1 MVVLSSFLGG
11 HHLGLGDDGGGG
23 DSGGDGS
30 SDEAGG
36 EGSSGE
42 GSDHGGVVDHV
53 VGGVGRGLRVDV
65 DAGNVVDGVA
75 DLVADKTGLGDQ
87 VGLDG
92 LVDGGGGDSD
102 RDGGVD
108 GLHVDS
114 GDSVDSSDGSGVDGG
129 DRGSSDSRGSGVG
142 GSDSGSG
149 SNGGDGRGGGHSG
162 GSGVGKSVSSKAD
175 TGIASSEETVAGDQL
190 SVGVSSRGSHGGAE
204 EGRKDNLE
212 ERALYKSDFWKN
224 IIETVV
230 FVLFVT
236 NEGLTKEFIL
246 VRVVQATMPLSGE
259 RCPL

>member
-23 DSGGDGS
+23 DSRGDGS

-42 GSDHGGVVDHV
+42 GSDNGGVVDHV
-53 VGGVGRGLRVDV
+53 VGGVGRGLRVNV

-75 DLVADKTGLGDQ
+75 DLVADETGLGDQ

-114 GDSVDSSDGSGVDGG
+114 GDGVDSSDGSGVDGG
-129 DRGSSDSRGSGVG
+129 DRGSSDSRGSG
-142 GSDSGSG
+142 

-162 GSGVGKSVSSKAD
+162 GSGVGKTVSSKAD
-175 TGIASSEETVAGDQL
+175 TGVASSEEAVSGDQL

-204 EGRKDNLE
+204 EGGKDNLE
-212 ERALYKSDFWKN
+212 ERRVDKQLIK
-224 IIETVV
+224 
-230 FVLFVT
+230 VT
-236 NEGLTKEFIL
+236 FGRMF
-246 VRVVQATMPLSGE
+246 
-259 RCPL
+259 

>member
-1 MVVLSSFLGG
+1 MFLQLEWISLVVLSSFLGG

-23 DSGGDGS
+23 DSGGNGS
-30 SDEAGG
+30 SDKAGG

-53 VGGVGRGLRVDV
+53 VGGVGGGLRVNM

-75 DLVADKTGLGDQ
+75 DLVADETGLGDQ

-108 GLHVDS
+108 SLHVDS
-114 GDSVDSSDGSGVDGG
+114 
-129 DRGSSDSRGSGVG
+129 RDSRGSSVG

-149 SNGGDGRGGGHSG
+149 SNSGDGRGSGHSG

-204 EGRKDNLE
+204 EGRKDNKGVHL
-212 ERALYKSDFWKN
+212 
-224 IIETVV
+224 
-230 FVLFVT
+230 
-236 NEGLTKEFIL
+236 
-246 VRVVQATMPLSGE
+246 GE
-259 RCPL
+259 SC

>member
-23 DSGGDGS
+23 DSRGDGS

-42 GSDHGGVVDHV
+42 GSDNGGVVDHV
-53 VGGVGRGLRVDV
+53 VGGVGRGLGVNV

-129 DRGSSDSRGSGVG
+129 DRGSSDS
-142 GSDSGSG
+142 GSG
-149 SNGGDGRGGGHSG
+149 SNGGDGRGSGHSG
-162 GSGVGKSVSSKAD
+162 GGGVGKSVSSKAD

-212 ERALYKSDFWKN
+212 ERRVDKHSIKVTFGRML
-224 IIETVV
+224 ETVV
-230 FVLFVT
+230 FVLLVS
-236 NEGLTKEFIL
+236 NEGLTKEFIF

>member
-23 DSGGDGS
+23 DSRGDGS

-53 VGGVGRGLRVDV
+53 VGGVGRGLGVNV

-75 DLVADKTGLGDQ
+75 DLVADETGLGDQ

-129 DRGSSDSRGSGVG
+129 DRGSSDSRGSG
-142 GSDSGSG
+142 

-162 GSGVGKSVSSKAD
+162 GGGVGKSVSSKAD
-175 TGIASSEETVAGDQL
+175 TGVASSEEAVSGDQL

-204 EGRKDNLE
+204 EGGKDNLE
-212 ERALYKSDFWKN
+212 ERRVDKHSIKVTFGRML
-224 IIETVV
+224 ETVV
-230 FVLFVT
+230 FVLLVS
-236 NEGLTKEFIL
+236 NEGLTKEFIF

>member
-1 MVVLSSFLGG
+1 MNLLGCPSSFLGG

-23 DSGGDGS
+23 DSRGDGS

-42 GSDHGGVVDHV
+42 GSDHGG
-53 VGGVGRGLRVDV
+53 GGVGRGLRVNV

-75 DLVADKTGLGDQ
+75 DLVTDKTGLGDQ

-92 LVDGGGGDSD
+92 LVHGGGGDSD

-114 GDSVDSSDGSGVDGG
+114 GDSVDGG
-129 DRGSSDSRGSGVG
+129 DRGSSDSRGGGVG
-142 GSDSGSG
+142 GSDSGSS
-149 SNGGDGRGGGHSG
+149 SNGGDGRGSGHSG

-190 SVGVSSRGSHGGAE
+190 CVGVSSRGSHGGAE
-204 EGRKDNLE
+204 EGGKDNKGVHLRE
-212 ERALYKSDFWKN
+212 S
-224 IIETVV
+224 
-230 FVLFVT
+230 
-236 NEGLTKEFIL
+236 
-246 VRVVQATMPLSGE
+246 
-259 RCPL
+259 

>member
-23 DSGGDGS
+23 DSRGDGS

-75 DLVADKTGLGDQ
+75 HLVADETGLGDQ

-129 DRGSSDSRGSGVG
+129 DRGSSDSRGSG
-142 GSDSGSG
+142 

-162 GSGVGKSVSSKAD
+162 GSGVGKTVSSKAD
-175 TGIASSEETVAGDQL
+175 TGVASSEEAVSGDQL

-204 EGRKDNLE
+204 EGGKDNLE
-212 ERALYKSDFWKN
+212 ERRVDKHSIKVTFGRML
-224 IIETVV
+224 ETVV
-230 FVLFVT
+230 FVLFVS
-236 NEGLTKEFIL
+236 NEGLTKEFIF

>member
-1 MVVLSSFLGG
+1 MVDGELVGVSQ
-11 HHLGLGDDGGGG
+11 GGG
-23 DSGGDGS
+23 
-30 SDEAGG
+30 
-36 EGSSGE
+36 
-42 GSDHGGVVDHV
+42 GGVVD
-53 VGGVGRGLRVDV
+53 GGV
-65 DAGNVVDGVA
+65 
-75 DLVADKTGLGDQ
+75 
-87 VGLDG
+87 
-92 LVDGGGGDSD
+92 S
-102 RDGGVD
+102 
-108 GLHVDS
+108 
-114 GDSVDSSDGSGVDGG
+114 
-129 DRGSSDSRGSGVG
+129 
-142 GSDSGSG
+142 
-149 SNGGDGRGGGHSG
+149 HSG

-212 ERALYKSDFWKN
+212 ERALNKRDFWKD

>member
-23 DSGGDGS
+23 DSRGDGS

-75 DLVADKTGLGDQ
+75 HLVADETGLGDQ

-92 LVDGGGGDSD
+92 LVHGGGGDSD

-129 DRGSSDSRGSGVG
+129 DRGSSDSRGSG
-142 GSDSGSG
+142 

-162 GSGVGKSVSSKAD
+162 GGGVGKSVSSKAD
-175 TGIASSEETVAGDQL
+175 TGVASSEEAVSGDQL

-204 EGRKDNLE
+204 EGGKDNLE
-212 ERALYKSDFWKN
+212 ERRVDKHSIKVTFGRML
-224 IIETVV
+224 ETVV
-230 FVLFVT
+230 FVLFVS
-236 NEGLTKEFIL
+236 NEGLTKEFIF
-246 VRVVQATMPLSGE
+246 VRVVQATMPLSEE

>member
-1 MVVLSSFLGG
+1 MNLLGCPSSFLGG

-23 DSGGDGS
+23 DSRGDGS

-53 VGGVGRGLRVDV
+53 VSGVGRGLRVNV
-65 DAGNVVDGVA
+65 DAGNVVDGMA
-75 DLVADKTGLGDQ
+75 DLVADETGLGDQ

-92 LVDGGGGDSD
+92 LVHGGGGDSD

-114 GDSVDSSDGSGVDGG
+114 GDSVDSSDGG
-129 DRGSSDSRGSGVG
+129 GVG
-142 GSDSGSG
+142 GSDSGSS
-149 SNGGDGRGGGHSG
+149 SNGGDGRGSGHSG

-204 EGRKDNLE
+204 EGGKDNKGVHL
-212 ERALYKSDFWKN
+212 R
-224 IIETVV
+224 
-230 FVLFVT
+230 
-236 NEGLTKEFIL
+236 
-246 VRVVQATMPLSGE
+246 
-259 RCPL
+259 

>member
-23 DSGGDGS
+23 DSRGDGS

-42 GSDHGGVVDHV
+42 GSDNGGVVDHV
-53 VGGVGRGLRVDV
+53 VGGVGRGLGVNV

-92 LVDGGGGDSD
+92 LVHGGGGDSD

-129 DRGSSDSRGSGVG
+129 DRGSSDSRGSG
-142 GSDSGSG
+142 

-162 GSGVGKSVSSKAD
+162 GSGVGKTVSSKAD
-175 TGIASSEETVAGDQL
+175 TGVASSEEAVSGDQL

-204 EGRKDNLE
+204 EGGKDNLE
-212 ERALYKSDFWKN
+212 ERRVDKHSIKVTFGRML
-224 IIETVV
+224 ETVV
-230 FVLFVT
+230 FVLLVS
-236 NEGLTKEFIL
+236 NEGLTKEFIF

>member
-1 MVVLSSFLGG
+1 LVVLSSFLGG
-11 HHLGLGDDGGGG
+11 DHLGLGDDGGGG
-23 DSGGDGS
+23 DSRGDGS

-75 DLVADKTGLGDQ
+75 DLVADETGLGDQ

-92 LVDGGGGDSD
+92 LVHGGGGDSD

-129 DRGSSDSRGSGVG
+129 DRGSSDSRGS
-142 GSDSGSG
+142 DSGSG
-149 SNGGDGRGGGHSG
+149 SNGGDGRGSGHSG
-162 GSGVGKSVSSKAD
+162 GGGVGKSVSSKAD

-204 EGRKDNLE
+204 EGGKDNLE
-212 ERALYKSDFWKN
+212 ER
-224 IIETVV
+224 
-230 FVLFVT
+230 
-236 NEGLTKEFIL
+236 
-246 VRVVQATMPLSGE
+246 RVD
-259 RCPL
+259 

>member
-92 LVDGGGGDSD
+92 LVHGGGGDSD

-236 NEGLTKEFIL
+236 NEGLTKEFIFL
-246 VRVVQATMPLSGE
+246 RVVQATMPLSGE

>member
-1 MVVLSSFLGG
+1 MVVLSSFLGC
-11 HHLGLGDDGGGG
+11 HHFGLGDDGGGG
-23 DSGGDGS
+23 DSRGDGS

-53 VGGVGRGLRVDV
+53 VGGVGRGLRVNV

-92 LVDGGGGDSD
+92 LVHGGGGDSD

-129 DRGSSDSRGSGVG
+129 DRGSSDS
-142 GSDSGSG
+142 GSG
-149 SNGGDGRGGGHSG
+149 SNGGDGRGSGHSG

-204 EGRKDNLE
+204 EGGKDNLE
-212 ERALYKSDFWKN
+212 ER
-224 IIETVV
+224 
-230 FVLFVT
+230 
-236 NEGLTKEFIL
+236 
-246 VRVVQATMPLSGE
+246 RVDQHSI
-259 RCPL
+259 

>member
-36 EGSSGE
+36 ESSSGE
-42 GSDHGGVVDHV
+42 GSDNGRGVDHV
-53 VGGVGRGLRVDV
+53 VGGVGRGLGVNV

-92 LVDGGGGDSD
+92 LVHGGGGDSD

-129 DRGSSDSRGSGVG
+129 DRGSSDSRGS
-142 GSDSGSG
+142 DSGSG
-149 SNGGDGRGGGHSG
+149 SNGGDGRGSGHSG
-162 GSGVGKSVSSKAD
+162 GSGVGSGGGG
-175 TGIASSEETVAGDQL
+175 GIAVSGVASGVGETSSVAVTSVDGDL
-190 SVGVSSRGSHGGAE
+190 SLGHGGTQS
-204 EGRKDNLE
+204 DN
-212 ERALYKSDFWKN
+212 SDLQ
-224 IIETVV
+224 V
-230 FVLFVT
+230 
-236 NEGLTKEFIL
+236 
-246 VRVVQATMPLSGE
+246 
-259 RCPL
+259 

>member
-11 HHLGLGDDGGGG
+11 DHLGLGDDGGGG

-53 VGGVGRGLRVDV
+53 VGGVGRGLRVNV
-65 DAGNVVDGVA
+65 DAGNVVDRVA
-75 DLVADKTGLGDQ
+75 DLVADETGLGDQ

-149 SNGGDGRGGGHSG
+149 SNGGNGRGSGHSG
-162 GSGVGKSVSSKAD
+162 GSGVGKSVSGKAD

-212 ERALYKSDFWKN
+212 ERALNKSDFWKDRN
-224 IIETVV
+224 SRLCS
-230 FVLFVT
+230 FC
-236 NEGLTKEFIL
+236 NK
-246 VRVVQATMPLSGE
+246 
-259 RCPL
+259 

>member
-11 HHLGLGDDGGGG
+11 DHLGLGDDGGGG
-23 DSGGDGS
+23 DSGGNGS

-53 VGGVGRGLRVDV
+53 VGGVGRGLGVNV

-92 LVDGGGGDSD
+92 LVHGGGGDSD

-129 DRGSSDSRGSGVG
+129 DRGSSDS
-142 GSDSGSG
+142 GSG
-149 SNGGDGRGGGHSG
+149 SNGGDGRGSGHSG
-162 GSGVGKSVSSKAD
+162 GSGVGKSVSGKAD
-175 TGIASSEETVAGDQL
+175 TGVASSEETVAGDQL

-212 ERALYKSDFWKN
+212 ERALNKRDFWKD

>member
-23 DSGGDGS
+23 DSRGDGS

-42 GSDHGGVVDHV
+42 GSDNGGVVDHV
-53 VGGVGRGLRVDV
+53 VGGVGRGLGVNV

-129 DRGSSDSRGSGVG
+129 DRGSSDS
-142 GSDSGSG
+142 GSG

-162 GSGVGKSVSSKAD
+162 GGGVGKSVSSKAD

-204 EGRKDNLE
+204 EGGKDNLE
-212 ERALYKSDFWKN
+212 ERRVDKHSIKVTFGRML
-224 IIETVV
+224 ETVV
-230 FVLFVT
+230 FVLLVS
-236 NEGLTKEFIL
+236 NEGLTKEFIF